1 MRGKSLTCRQSLT
14 FSSGLRP
21 FSCGHR
27 PQKFLER
34 ALRQVGDLPRIGV
47 AEPEPRIYSLALL
60 YRTRSKVKDLPRI
73 GVAEPEPRIYSLALL
88 YRTRSKVKDLP
99 RIGVAEPEP
108 RIYSLALL
116 YRTRSKVRDLPRIG
130 VAEPEPRIYSLAL
143 LYRTRSKV
151 VDLPRI
157 GVAEPESPCGGGP
170 ALTDR
175 YRGRFC
181 LHLKY
186 FCKAGDDSILNLA
199 HSNLT
204 SEDLLHRSYRFA
216 IARNNQIK

>member
-1 MRGKSLTCRQSLT
+1 
-14 FSSGLRP
+14 
-21 FSCGHR
+21 
-27 PQKFLER
+27 
-34 ALRQVGDLPRIGV
+34 
-47 AEPEPRIYSLALL
+47 
-60 YRTRSKVKDLPRI
+60 
-73 GVAEPEPRIYSLALL
+73 
-88 YRTRSKVKDLP
+88 
-99 RIGVAEPEP
+99 IGVAEPEP

-151 VDLPRI
+151 GDLPRI

-216 IARNNQIK
+216 IARNNQIKVTEIGIHIQSKSMCRNPTRDVHADGRDLATLGM